1 MKPKK
6 THDWTPRKQSCVLA
20 LFEGG
25 KYNVYE
31 ISFLTGIP
39 KSTVSEIGTLGT
51 PTSKPKMG
59 RPKLLTAR
67 DKRRINMYIKKS
79 STIQQKDPDSI
90 ITELGLSC
98 SYTTLV
104 EAIHELGYHRCV
116 ARRRP
121 LLKKIDYKQRLAFA
135 KAHKNWTI
143 EDWKWVIFMDEMSIK
158 VGMNR
163 MTIMWV
169 WRKQGEEFHKDCVNP
184 RKRSTGGMM
193 FWGVFRG
200 GKMGPGLF
208 FELKPGQKINSSVYR
223 DQVLLGPLKTFVEES
238 KTKISEPIVM
248 EDNAPVHKSV
258 CKQPREELKWPPY
271 EHPPNSPDLNSIE
284 NI

>member
-1 MKPKK
+1 M
-6 THDWTPRKQSCVLA
+6 
-20 LFEGG
+20 
-25 KYNVYE
+25 
-31 ISFLTGIP
+31 
-39 KSTVSEIGTLGT
+39 
-51 PTSKPKMG
+51 
-59 RPKLLTAR
+59 
-67 DKRRINMYIKKS
+67 
-79 STIQQKDPDSI
+79 
-90 ITELGLSC
+90 
-98 SYTTLV
+98 
-104 EAIHELGYHRCV
+104 
-116 ARRRP
+116 
-121 LLKKIDYKQRLAFA
+121 AFA

-208 FELKPGQKINSSVYR
+208 FELKPGQKINSSVYC

-248 EDNAPVHKSV
+248 EDNTPVHMKV
-258 CKQPREELKWPPY
+258 CIPDREDLGIKTLNWL
-271 EHPPNSPDLNSIE
+271 PNSPDLNPIE